1 MICFIIPPLLV
12 KLSCSMCSAEGF
24 FFFNVLVD
32 TPTQNTSDSKE
43 PNPKMNIAHS
53 LKAPT

>member
-12 KLSCSMCSAEGF
+12 KLSCSMCSAEG